1 MYAIITAGASQH
13 IVNEGETLKVDLLK
27 NKKKGD
33 KLTFDKVL
41 FVGNGDKHTIGQ
53 PFVNGAK
60 VEASVVDPLV
70 KGDKIFP
77 LKRRPGDYVKHQG
90 HRAKYTTIKIEKISG

>member
-13 IVNEGETLKVDLLK
+13 IVKVGETLKVDLLGG
-27 NKKKGD
+27 KKKGD
-33 KLTFDKVL
+33 TVTYDKVL
-41 FVGNGDKHTIGQ
+41 FVGNEGKHSIGQ

-70 KGDKIFP
+70 KGDKVFP

-90 HRAKYTTIKIEKISG
+90 HRVKHTLIKIEKIVG

>member
-13 IVNEGETLKVDLLK
+13 IVNEGETIQVDLLA

-33 KLTFDKVL
+33 KVTYDKVL

-53 PFVNGAK
+53 PFVAGAK
-60 VEASVVDPLV
+60 VEASVVEPVL
-70 KGDKIFP
+70 KGKKIFP
-77 LKRRPGDYVKHQG
+77 LKRRPGDYTKHQG
-90 HRAKYTTIKIEKISG
+90 HRAKHTLIKIEKISA